1 MVNDIRSRAV
11 QLVETLPQKQ
21 LADAVRFLELLSKL
35 EMYVPKTKQEAEL
48 VATIQRRLS
57 SEEQQRL
64 DHLRD
69 RNQQGVSLAD
79 SEYKEL
85 IGLEDKLEKF
95 ALERL
100 NALIQLADLTHI
112 GLATLN
118 QRFKAMP
125 NNSHAIESGASHIPD
140 QANRSDQSP

>member
-1 MVNDIRSRAV
+1 MVADIRSQAV
-11 QLVETLPQKQ
+11 QLVEALPQKQ

-35 EMYVPKTKQEAEL
+35 DMYVPKTKREAEL
-48 VATIQRRLS
+48 VSTIQRRLS
-57 SEEQQRL
+57 SEKQERL

-69 RNQQGVSLAD
+69 INQKGAPLSD

-85 IGLEDKLEKF
+85 IRLEDELEKF
-95 ALERL
+95 AAERL
-100 NALIQLADLTHI
+100 NALIQLADLTHL

-125 NNSHAIESGASHIPD
+125 NNSHAIESGASHSSD
-140 QANRSDQSP
+140 QENRSDQS

>member
-1 MVNDIRSRAV
+1 M
-11 QLVETLPQKQ
+11 VETLPQKQ

-48 VATIQRRLS
+48 VATIQRHLS

-69 RNQQGVSLAD
+69 RSQQGVSLAD

-85 IGLEDKLEKF
+85 ICLEDKLEKF
-95 ALERL
+95 AVERL
-100 NALIQLADLTHI
+100 NALIQLADLTHL

-125 NNSHAIESGASHIPD
+125 NNSHAIESGASYTPD
-140 QANRSDQSP
+140 QENRSD

>member
-1 MVNDIRSRAV
+1 MIADIRSQAV
-11 QLVETLPQKQ
+11 QLVETLPEKQ

-35 EMYVPKTKQEAEL
+35 EMYVPKTKLETEL
-48 VATIQRRLS
+48 VSTIQRCLS

-69 RNQQGVSLAD
+69 RNQQGDCLTESD
-79 SEYKEL
+79 YQEL
-85 IGLEDKLEKF
+85 IRLEDELEKF
-95 ALERL
+95 AVDRL
-100 NALIQLADLTHI
+100 NALIQLADLTNI

-125 NNSHAIESGASHIPD
+125 PNSHAIEPGASHIPD
-140 QANRSDQSP
+140 QTDRSD